1 MELEELSEIIA
12 DVLDTDAQEITEDTR
27 FVEDLGADSLDRF
40 QIVSEVEDKLRIQI
54 PEEALEE
61 IQTVGD
67 ALSAIHMAS
76 E

>member
-67 ALSAIHMAS
+67 ALSAIRMAS